1 MLFATSSKH
10 LLLLKARPF
19 PILPGNSSAL
29 TRHSNFVSL
38 TSRRLPDLLL
48 IGRYRLPGLAFS
60 TSSEIFCTA
69 VDDVFTY
76 MHQKIDMVAIAIL
89 VVPMTSMLIQT
100 IESSAGDADWLSEVL
115 LLIRTLRLQQGQP
128 GPHKILLAELGTHAA

>member
-1 MLFATSSKH
+1 
-10 LLLLKARPF
+10 
-19 PILPGNSSAL
+19 
-29 TRHSNFVSL
+29 
-38 TSRRLPDLLL
+38 
-48 IGRYRLPGLAFS
+48 
-60 TSSEIFCTA
+60 
-69 VDDVFTY
+69 

-89 VVPMTSMLIQT
+89 VVTMTSMLIQT